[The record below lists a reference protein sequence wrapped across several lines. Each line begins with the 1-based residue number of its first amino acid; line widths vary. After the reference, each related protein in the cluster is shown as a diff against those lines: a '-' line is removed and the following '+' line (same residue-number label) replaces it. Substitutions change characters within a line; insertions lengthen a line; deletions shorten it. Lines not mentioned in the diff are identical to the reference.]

1 MRRPSLRKASALLAW
16 GIAAGS
22 PLSAQ
27 VEPLPDTGSGIT
39 RDVGSIAI
47 IEHDGSGYDK
57 LLASGEPNVD
67 ARAAVALRFY
77 QDHGD
82 LYDFLAVFTN
92 FEFETP
98 GTLAFNLLVRNDVE
112 GIGTPPINLGTRFGS
127 PARLDSY
134 LDMAAISRYRTL
146 GSSSG
151 PLSLTPGDPGFLSTL
166 NVLAHE
172 LGHQWLVRIN
182 YIDGGGVSSGD
193 LLGRDAGHW
202 STLLDSDASLMD
214 GVDWLPLGGGSFRA
228 DRLDLRYSDLDL
240 YLMGFLPPEEI
251 VPFMLL
257 RNPEFDPTKEPTEGD
272 TITAAT
278 ETVTI
283 DQIVQAEG
291 PRSPSHVFSPKI
303 FRLGFIF
310 LTAPGVEPD
319 PDDLAAVDRVR
330 QAFPAHF
337 FTLTRGV
344 AIADTTL
351 AERSGVG
358 FAPAPDLTKAV
369 AWLES
374 RQSIDGRWEDAP
386 GTAVRDTSA
395 VLRTLRAVGQSSQL
409 GYQQGITWLLG
420 QQPSNLDYRARR
432 AVALAETT
440 TPFLSAD
447 DLAAE
452 VLASQNADGGLGV
465 AAGYRSDALDTALA
479 LRALHAL
486 DRPADA
492 QVRSALRSL
501 PDLAEAP
508 GLWSLVSGGEPSTIA
523 TAQVL
528 VALLDWV
535 DTAEAQDQI
544 AAAAAGL
551 SSRRNPDGGFGESPS
566 TPYATALALQGLAR
580 SGAAAE
586 VIDAATAW
594 LELHQSLDGSW
605 GGSTFATALVV
616 DALLG
621 GVAPNLIVPADD
633 LVLDPAPVPEGDVVR
648 VTAAIVNEGATAAP
662 PSVARLFDGDPATTP
677 GLADA
682 SVPALQPAERAS
694 VTFDYATSGKAGSQ
708 TLYVV
713 ADADAEVAESR
724 EFDNATSRSLRID
737 GPLPDLV
744 LTPFDI
750 VTAPAPAEAGENI
763 EIAVTIRNLGE
774 AAAPESLLR
783 VLDGLPLAAGSSI
796 GAAPVPPIG
805 VGEAIT
811 VSVFWDTTGAEGSH
825 TIVAIADADF
835 AIDEGEAERNNE
847 AVLDLEVTGPLP
859 PGPDFA
865 FGPLT
870 VEPSFMSFV
879 PQAATLRVVARNLG
893 VDSAVAEVAVFDGD
907 IGTPALATQRASIDG
922 RSSTIVD
929 FTFELPTPGSRSLI
943 VIADPVDL
951 IVETDETNN
960 QARVAVTD
968 PQNTFDIGFLPE
980 EVGVSAASVIV
991 GEPIDV
997 TATVRN
1003 HGTAPV
1009 VDLPVVL
1016 GRRQTGGL
1024 TELTRTLVSLAPG
1037 ASTTVALSWTT
1048 SFTGSPAELRVEAD
1062 PFDLI
1067 AELDET
1073 NNGVDI
1079 DVDIAA
1085 SARTNLAVG
1094 GADLSFAPDPPREG
1108 EAVTISAVV
1117 VNGSAVSAPGFAA
1130 DFFLGDPDAGGVSLG
1145 QAAAAGLAAGAAVT
1159 LTIDWNP
1166 VDVRGAQ
1173 GVFVVVDPQDQIA
1186 EYDETDNRAFRPFD
1200 VLGLADLV
1208 LTTADVMLD
1217 PAFPRAAE
1225 PVLVSA
1231 TVRNLGAQTAAAT
1244 SLQAWEGE
1252 PGSGALIGAVA
1263 VPKLAP
1269 GAAGSVE
1276 LSWTPAVPYT
1286 FADHARYLDAF
1297 IEGLG
1302 LERITLVIHDWG
1314 SGLGFHWAKR
1324 HPDRVRGIAFMEAI
1338 LQPST
1343 WAGFPKEFRLPFRMM
1358 RTPGVGFLMI
1368 SVANIFV
1375 KQILPQSIVRKLTAE
1390 EMEVYSAPYPTIAS
1404 RRPVRQWPTQI
1415 PIDGHPAVMHEIVSA
1430 YNAWLQQT
1438 DVPKLLL
1445 YAQPGAILT
1454 PRLVRWCRDSLK
1466 NLKTVDLGEGLHYLQ
1481 EDHPRAIGQ
1490 HVARWYLDTVQAG
1503 G

>member
-151 PLSLTPGDPGFLSTL
+151 PLSLTLGDPGFLSTL

-330 QAFPAHF
+330 RAFPAHF

-395 VLRTLRAVGQSSQL
+395 VLRTLRAVGQCSQL

-486 DRPADA
+486 DRQADA

-551 SSRRNPDGGFGESPS
+551 SSRRNPDGGFGERPEH
-566 TPYATALALQGLAR
+566 TVRDRAGTAGGWRAR
-580 SGAAAE
+580 A
-586 VIDAATAW
+586 
-594 LELHQSLDGSW
+594 
-605 GGSTFATALVV
+605 
-616 DALLG
+616 
-621 GVAPNLIVPADD
+621 
-633 LVLDPAPVPEGDVVR
+633 
-648 VTAAIVNEGATAAP
+648 
-662 PSVARLFDGDPATTP
+662 
-677 GLADA
+677 
-682 SVPALQPAERAS
+682 
-694 VTFDYATSGKAGSQ
+694 
-708 TLYVV
+708 
-713 ADADAEVAESR
+713 
-724 EFDNATSRSLRID
+724 
-737 GPLPDLV
+737 
-744 LTPFDI
+744 
-750 VTAPAPAEAGENI
+750 
-763 EIAVTIRNLGE
+763 
-774 AAAPESLLR
+774 
-783 VLDGLPLAAGSSI
+783 
-796 GAAPVPPIG
+796 
-805 VGEAIT
+805 
-811 VSVFWDTTGAEGSH
+811 
-825 TIVAIADADF
+825 
-835 AIDEGEAERNNE
+835 
-847 AVLDLEVTGPLP
+847 LP
-859 PGPDFA
+859 P
-865 FGPLT
+865 
-870 VEPSFMSFV
+870 
-879 PQAATLRVVARNLG
+879 R
-893 VDSAVAEVAVFDGD
+893 
-907 IGTPALATQRASIDG
+907 
-922 RSSTIVD
+922 
-929 FTFELPTPGSRSLI
+929 
-943 VIADPVDL
+943 
-951 IVETDETNN
+951 
-960 QARVAVTD
+960 
-968 PQNTFDIGFLPE
+968 
-980 EVGVSAASVIV
+980 
-991 GEPIDV
+991 
-997 TATVRN
+997 
-1003 HGTAPV
+1003 
-1009 VDLPVVL
+1009 
-1016 GRRQTGGL
+1016 
-1024 TELTRTLVSLAPG
+1024 
-1037 ASTTVALSWTT
+1037 
-1048 SFTGSPAELRVEAD
+1048 
-1062 PFDLI
+1062 
-1067 AELDET
+1067 
-1073 NNGVDI
+1073 
-1079 DVDIAA
+1079 
-1085 SARTNLAVG
+1085 
-1094 GADLSFAPDPPREG
+1094 
-1108 EAVTISAVV
+1108 
-1117 VNGSAVSAPGFAA
+1117 
-1130 DFFLGDPDAGGVSLG
+1130 
-1145 QAAAAGLAAGAAVT
+1145 
-1159 LTIDWNP
+1159 
-1166 VDVRGAQ
+1166 
-1173 GVFVVVDPQDQIA
+1173 
-1186 EYDETDNRAFRPFD
+1186 
-1200 VLGLADLV
+1200 
-1208 LTTADVMLD
+1208 
-1217 PAFPRAAE
+1217 
-1225 PVLVSA
+1225 
-1231 TVRNLGAQTAAAT
+1231 
-1244 SLQAWEGE
+1244 
-1252 PGSGALIGAVA
+1252 
-1263 VPKLAP
+1263 
-1269 GAAGSVE
+1269 
-1276 LSWTPAVPYT
+1276 
-1286 FADHARYLDAF
+1286 
-1297 IEGLG
+1297 
-1302 LERITLVIHDWG
+1302 
-1314 SGLGFHWAKR
+1314 
-1324 HPDRVRGIAFMEAI
+1324 
-1338 LQPST
+1338 
-1343 WAGFPKEFRLPFRMM
+1343 
-1358 RTPGVGFLMI
+1358 
-1368 SVANIFV
+1368 
-1375 KQILPQSIVRKLTAE
+1375 
-1390 EMEVYSAPYPTIAS
+1390 
-1404 RRPVRQWPTQI
+1404 
-1415 PIDGHPAVMHEIVSA
+1415 
-1430 YNAWLQQT
+1430 
-1438 DVPKLLL
+1438 
-1445 YAQPGAILT
+1445 
-1454 PRLVRWCRDSLK
+1454 
-1466 NLKTVDLGEGLHYLQ
+1466 
-1481 EDHPRAIGQ
+1481 
-1490 HVARWYLDTVQAG
+1490 
-1503 G
+1503 

>member
-1 MRRPSLRKASALLAW
+1 M
-16 GIAAGS
+16 
-22 PLSAQ
+22 
-27 VEPLPDTGSGIT
+27 
-39 RDVGSIAI
+39 
-47 IEHDGSGYDK
+47 
-57 LLASGEPNVD
+57 
-67 ARAAVALRFY
+67 
-77 QDHGD
+77 
-82 LYDFLAVFTN
+82 
-92 FEFETP
+92 
-98 GTLAFNLLVRNDVE
+98 
-112 GIGTPPINLGTRFGS
+112 
-127 PARLDSY
+127 
-134 LDMAAISRYRTL
+134 
-146 GSSSG
+146 
-151 PLSLTPGDPGFLSTL
+151 
-166 NVLAHE
+166 
-172 LGHQWLVRIN
+172 
-182 YIDGGGVSSGD
+182 
-193 LLGRDAGHW
+193 
-202 STLLDSDASLMD
+202 
-214 GVDWLPLGGGSFRA
+214 
-228 DRLDLRYSDLDL
+228 
-240 YLMGFLPPEEI
+240 
-251 VPFMLL
+251 
-257 RNPEFDPTKEPTEGD
+257 
-272 TITAAT
+272 
-278 ETVTI
+278 
-283 DQIVQAEG
+283 
-291 PRSPSHVFSPKI
+291 
-303 FRLGFIF
+303 
-310 LTAPGVEPD
+310 
-319 PDDLAAVDRVR
+319 
-330 QAFPAHF
+330 
-337 FTLTRGV
+337 
-344 AIADTTL
+344 
-351 AERSGVG
+351 
-358 FAPAPDLTKAV
+358 
-369 AWLES
+369 
-374 RQSIDGRWEDAP
+374 
-386 GTAVRDTSA
+386 
-395 VLRTLRAVGQSSQL
+395 
-409 GYQQGITWLLG
+409 
-420 QQPSNLDYRARR
+420 
-432 AVALAETT
+432 
-440 TPFLSAD
+440 
-447 DLAAE
+447 
-452 VLASQNADGGLGV
+452 
-465 AAGYRSDALDTALA
+465 
-479 LRALHAL
+479 
-486 DRPADA
+486 
-492 QVRSALRSL
+492 
-501 PDLAEAP
+501 
-508 GLWSLVSGGEPSTIA
+508 
-523 TAQVL
+523 
-528 VALLDWV
+528 
-535 DTAEAQDQI
+535 
-544 AAAAAGL
+544 
-551 SSRRNPDGGFGESPS
+551 
-566 TPYATALALQGLAR
+566 
-580 SGAAAE
+580 
-586 VIDAATAW
+586 IDAATAW

-907 IGTPALATQRASIDG
+907 IGTPALATQRVSIDG

-1252 PGSGALIGAVA
+1252 PRERCVDRRRRGAEAGA
-1263 VPKLAP
+1263 
-1269 GAAGSVE
+1269 G
-1276 LSWTPAVPYT
+1276 
-1286 FADHARYLDAF
+1286 R
-1297 IEGLG
+1297 
-1302 LERITLVIHDWG
+1302 
-1314 SGLGFHWAKR
+1314 
-1324 HPDRVRGIAFMEAI
+1324 
-1338 LQPST
+1338 
-1343 WAGFPKEFRLPFRMM
+1343 
-1358 RTPGVGFLMI
+1358 
-1368 SVANIFV
+1368 
-1375 KQILPQSIVRKLTAE
+1375 
-1390 EMEVYSAPYPTIAS
+1390 S
-1404 RRPVRQWPTQI
+1404 R
-1415 PIDGHPAVMHEIVSA
+1415 
-1430 YNAWLQQT
+1430 
-1438 DVPKLLL
+1438 
-1445 YAQPGAILT
+1445 
-1454 PRLVRWCRDSLK
+1454 
-1466 NLKTVDLGEGLHYLQ
+1466 
-1481 EDHPRAIGQ
+1481 
-1490 HVARWYLDTVQAG
+1490 
-1503 G
+1503 